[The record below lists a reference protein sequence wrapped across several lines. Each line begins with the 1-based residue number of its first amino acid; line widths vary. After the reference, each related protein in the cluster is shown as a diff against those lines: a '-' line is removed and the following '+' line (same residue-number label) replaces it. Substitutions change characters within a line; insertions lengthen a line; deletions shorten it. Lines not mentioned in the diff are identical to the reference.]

1 MMTVLVSHSLLS
13 TVCAPKDGEVS
24 LTLCMA
30 LLEIA
35 CVPMPRA
42 AAVPSVV
49 EVIVPSFRA
58 NALAPMLMPSPSE
71 STSTTA

>member
-1 MMTVLVSHSLLS
+1 
-13 TVCAPKDGEVS
+13 
-24 LTLCMA
+24 MA

-35 CVPMPRA
+35 CVPMSSA

-71 STSTTA
+71 SASTTA